1 MKFIAAYIVMVVGIN
16 LGFSVTAPFDTP
28 MGPLPPMT
36 FLVGLVFVIRDFAQR
51 AVGHKV
57 IPAMLVAS
65 AISYVMADPF
75 VATASFVAFLG
86 SELMDWAVY
95 TFTKKPFHHRVLL
108 SSAVGTPVD
117 TFIFLP
123 MIGFFSWPA
132 AIIMISSKMIAAC
145 LVWAWYKRDIE
156 ATR

>member
-1 MKFIAAYIVMVVGIN
+1 MVVGIN
-16 LGFSVTAPFDTP
+16 WGFSVTAPFDTP

-36 FLVGLVFVIRDFAQR
+36 FLVGIVFVIRDFAQR

-65 AISYVMADPF
+65 AISYLMADPF
-75 VATASFVAFLG
+75 VATASLVAFLG

-95 TFTKKPFHHRVLL
+95 TFTKKPFHQRVLL
-108 SSAVGTPVD
+108 SSVVGTPVD

-132 AIIMISSKMIAAC
+132 AIIMIASKMIAAIV
-145 LVWAWYKRDIE
+145 VWFWYKRDTVTIQ
-156 ATR
+156 